1 MKELKE
7 LGLKEY
13 YKKAEEYKESEA
25 KIQAEFTGLVLLH
38 DFINTQLQ
46 DIIKNTPGYKDIDKL
61 PRDEYT
67 KTFLT
72 IAAEL
77 VLLAKQ
83 VPNEGKCIF
92 TSSPLLSKL
101 YHCVMINLIITAD
114 DIYIFKY

>member
-7 LGLKEY
+7 LNLEEY
-13 YKKAEEYKESEA
+13 YKKAQEYKEPEA
-25 KIQAEFTGLVLLH
+25 KTQGEFTGLVLLH
-38 DFINTQLQ
+38 DFISTQLQ
-46 DIIKNTPGYKDIDKL
+46 DIIKNTPGYKDIDNL
-61 PRDEYT
+61 SRDEYV

-83 VPNEGKCIF
+83 VPNEAKCVF
-92 TSSPLLSKL
+92 TSSPLLTKL
-101 YHCVMINLIITAD
+101 YHCTMINLIITPD

>member
-13 YKKAEEYKESEA
+13 YKKAEEYKEPKA
-25 KIQAEFTGLVLLH
+25 QIQVEFTGLVLLH
-38 DFINTQLQ
+38 EFIGTQLQ
-46 DIIKNTPGYKDIDKL
+46 DVIKNAPGYEDIDKL

-67 KTFLT
+67 KTFLI
-72 IAAEL
+72 IASEL

-83 VPNEGKCIF
+83 VPHEGKCIF
-92 TSSPLLSKL
+92 TSSPMLSKL